1 LGSDLQAAHLKER
14 ILAGDVRA
22 LARAASL
29 VENQT
34 GAGRDLLTMLFR
46 ETGRAMSIGVTGPP
60 GAGKSTL
67 VDALAKLL
75 RLEKRSIGIIAVDPS
90 SPYSHGA
97 ILGDRIRMQDHHAD
111 PGVFI
116 RSMATRGRLGG
127 IARGT
132 LELALLLDAAGRDI
146 VVIETVGV
154 GQDEVEIAR
163 LADVTVVVLVP
174 GMGDDV
180 QAIKAGIMEVADVF
194 AINKADLPGADR
206 LEQEIRAMQ
215 SFAEASERKEAAP
228 VRRVVATEGKGIGE
242 LLNVIRAVFEKR
254 DRRSSRMETWTFRL
268 REMLRE
274 SLLDSV
280 PEKEIQR
287 HADLVA
293 EKMEDPYTAV
303 EELRAQLARL

>member
-1 LGSDLQAAHLKER
+1 LRKR
-14 ILAGDVRA
+14 ILAGDLRA

-29 VENQT
+29 IENQT
-34 GAGRDLLTMLFR
+34 SAGHNLLATLFP
-46 ETGRAMSIGVTGPP
+46 ETGGAMSIGITGPP

-67 VDALAKLL
+67 VDRLAKLL
-75 RLEKRSIGIIAVDPS
+75 RQEGQSIGIIAVDPS

-111 PGVFI
+111 PSVFI

-132 LELALLLDAAGRDI
+132 LELALLLDAAGRD
-146 VVIETVGV
+146 VVLIETVGV

-163 LADVTVVVLVP
+163 LADVTLLVLVP

-194 AINKADLPGADR
+194 AINKADLAGADR
-206 LEQEIRAMQ
+206 LEQEIRTMQ
-215 SFAEASERKEAAP
+215 SFAADAERNEAAP
-228 VRRVVATEGKGIGE
+228 VRRVVATEGKGVGE
-242 LLNVIRAVFEKR
+242 LLNVIRSVYEKR
-254 DRRSSRMETWTFRL
+254 LQHNSRIETWNFRL

-274 SLLDSV
+274 SLLASV
-280 PEKEIQR
+280 SEQEIQR
-287 HADLVA
+287 HARLVA
-293 EKMEDPYTAV
+293 EKSEDPYTALD
-303 EELRAQLARL
+303 ELRGQILRI